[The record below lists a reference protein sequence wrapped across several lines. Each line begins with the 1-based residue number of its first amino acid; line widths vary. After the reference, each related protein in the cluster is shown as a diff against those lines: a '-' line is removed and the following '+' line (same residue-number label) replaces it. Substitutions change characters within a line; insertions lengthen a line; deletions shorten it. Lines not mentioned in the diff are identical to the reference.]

1 MPKLEYTSIPTIIYR
16 RMSSYET
23 NVLYL
28 GMGYDTIS
36 PLLLVPNF
44 STLFAIDLTSDHSE
58 WEQDSKITKVKENI
72 RELLEGRFGDEK
84 DPIEILRDEDN
95 GEVWDFVF
103 DYEDKPRKLRY
114 YHHRDYKKEWPS
126 DIRDISQLLFIGSW
140 TAYRGAFSDKING
153 KRWKNDKVLLE
164 MIKERCKDTIKIYA
178 YAPTHYFY
186 PEKISLPGLSISR
199 SRVVSSR
206 VIDLESEDWVKE
218 LYPPRDILD
227 LTREYIEHPSAFM
240 HIGDPTYNTFQFN
253 HIPHVLAREIS
264 KIYQNKTI
272 EGLGVYY
279 LIFNKDDINARLQE
293 LYGKNSEDYPVEARK
308 YLNRSA
314 SFAFF
319 GYIDYD
325 KEYPKY
331 SNLKVFYFERPK
343 VGEKKGFK
351 LKSETLYLGNQ
362 NTFQIVKMGEPLTG
376 YLGKFPVYYRDDP
389 FEENT
394 GENILNGKF
403 VIGTGVRFISYEEQ
417 LVDLEEIVSPFI
429 SQIY

>member
-1 MPKLEYTSIPTIIYR
+1 MPKLRYTSIPTIISG

-28 GMGYDTIS
+28 GMGYDIIS
-36 PLLLVPNF
+36 PLLLVPDFN
-44 STLFAIDLTSDHSE
+44 TLFAIDHTLDY
-58 WEQDSKITKVKENI
+58 SKYSNITKVKENI
-72 RELLEGRFGDEK
+72 RELLKERFGNEE
-84 DPIEILRDEDN
+84 DPIEILRDEDD

-103 DYEDKPRKLRY
+103 VYQDKPRKLRY

-153 KRWKNDKVLLE
+153 KRWKNDKVLLK

-178 YAPTHYFY
+178 HAPSHYFY
-186 PEKISLPGLSISR
+186 PEKISLPGLSSGR
-199 SRVVSSR
+199 PRLVSSR

-218 LYPPRDILD
+218 LYPPREILD
-227 LTREYIEHPSAFM
+227 LTREYIEHPSAFL
-240 HIGDPTYNTFQFN
+240 HIGDPTYNPFQFN
-253 HIPHVLAREIS
+253 GIPHVLAREIS

-293 LYGKNSEDYPVEARK
+293 LYGKNSEDYPEEARK
-308 YLNRSA
+308 HLNRSA

-325 KEYPKY
+325 KESSRY

-343 VGEKKGFK
+343 IGERKGFK
-351 LKSETLYLGNQ
+351 LKSETLYIGNQ
-362 NTFQIVKMGEPLTG
+362 NAFQIVKMGETPTG
-376 YLGKFPVYYRDDP
+376 YLDEFPVYYRDDP

-403 VIGTGVRFISYEEQ
+403 VTGTGVRFISYEEQ
-417 LVDLEEIVSPFI
+417 LLSLEEAYSPFI